1 MYWQANVLI
10 ESSVDSREENGGV
23 FLGFCLLY
31 LSNLAFLVK
40 VSVSPFQWN
49 INQLSVGTRNIPTAP
64 VHLAIT
70 TNLIKKSQPGRLFVP
85 LRHHLERE
93 PRKKP
98 ERRRGE
104 QKLKTRSTKCL
115 KVETVL
121 RKSDCCS
128 DSKVLSGDSWGCCA
142 QATALLPLTRGVI
155 IHEILL
161 VTLFLEVVHSRVV
174 HPPGVRNKTVH
185 FAPPP
190 NRQILCS
197 QICSR
202 DESLCVLANVHDPT
216 ETPSKFRRN

>member
-1 MYWQANVLI
+1 MKYKSI
-10 ESSVDSREENGGV
+10 ISGDEEHSYRPSSPGYYDKSHKKITARPS
-23 FLGFCLLY
+23 LC
-31 LSNLAFLVK
+31 SAK
-40 VSVSPFQWN
+40 TPPW
-49 INQLSVGTRNIPTAP
+49 TRT
-64 VHLAIT
+64 
-70 TNLIKKSQPGRLFVP
+70 
-85 LRHHLERE
+85 
-93 PRKKP
+93 RKKP
-98 ERRRGE
+98 ERRSGE

-128 DSKVLSGDSWGCCA
+128 DGKVLSGDSWGCCA

-202 DESLCVLANVHDPT
+202 DESLCVLANAHDPT
-216 ETPSKFRRN
+216 ETQSKFRRN